1 MERRTLGL
9 IALVGSLVACFP
21 TACCFGFYAFG
32 NFMALTVDPKFIEGA
47 AGTGGEVP
55 PSSTFI
61 AMGGGSAIGALI
73 ALGLG
78 IAILIWGI
86 RALRARAEGGEPTPL

>member
-21 TACCFGFYAFG
+21 TACCFGWGVLGGFVPL
-32 NFMALTVDPKFIEGA
+32 MVDPKWIQGA
-47 AGTGGEVP
+47 AGTGGEIP
-55 PSSTFI
+55 PRSTFV

-78 IAILIWGI
+78 IAFLVWGI
-86 RALRARAEGGEPTPL
+86 RAFRARSEAA

>member
-21 TACCFGFYAFG
+21 SACCLGFYAFG
-32 NFMALTVDPKFIEGA
+32 NIATLMADPRMIEAA
-47 AGTGGEVP
+47 AGTAGEVP
-55 PSSTFI
+55 PRSAFI
-61 AMGGGSAIGALI
+61 VMGGGSAIGALI

-86 RALRARAEGGEPTPL
+86 RAVRARSEEREPTPV